1 MNTASFNIAKNL
13 TIITDINVYN
23 ANFSNLIL
31 EASKFNVIDLKG
43 VTSTVKLNKYLSVLL
58 SAGFSVLTENWNRE
72 NEIAEGVSDFS
83 ITLTK

>member
-72 NEIAEGVSDFS
+72 NEIADGVSDFS

>member
-1 MNTASFNIAKNL
+1 MNTASFNISKNL
-13 TIITDINVYN
+13 TIITDINVYS

-58 SAGFSVLTENWNRE
+58 SAGFSILTENWNRE
-72 NEIAEGVSDFS
+72 NEIADGVSDFS